1 MPTKPPTFR
10 APGWKPAAKRQQV
23 QDPFYQSPLW
33 RRLRAA
39 CLARDGYQCTM
50 AGCPTPDRGRGGV
63 LIADHI
69 KPRREG
75 GPDELQNLRTLCS
88 FCDGRRHYSLFFAN
102 ARPEAD
108 LRYFSKSN
116 ARFSSEKA
124 RYVFT
129 RHGVNFDVCDTS
141 PELCF
146 FSRGSQIPRNSGV
159 ETIRNS
165 DTLEDINVNH

>member
-1 MPTKPPTFR
+1 MEASR
-10 APGWKPAAKRQQV
+10 QAQASPGPVLSIAAV
-23 QDPFYQSPLW
+23 EAV
-33 RRLRAA
+33 RAA
-39 CLARDGYQCTM
+39 CLARDRYQCTM
-50 AGCPTPDRGRGGV
+50 ADCPTPDRGRRGV

-69 KPRREG
+69 EPRREG
-75 GPDELQNLRTLCS
+75 GPDELWNLRTLCS
-88 FCDGRRHYSLFFAN
+88 LCDSRRHYSLFFAN

-129 RHGVNFDVCDTS
+129 RHGLNFEVCDTS

-146 FSRGSQIPRNSGV
+146 FNRARKSRAIPV
-159 ETIRNS
+159 
-165 DTLEDINVNH
+165 